1 MVGRGHRSPGRFGR
15 LASLYMSRRGLVLF
29 VALGL
34 IWGIP
39 YLLIKVAVEYV
50 DPGFVVF
57 ARVALGAAVLVPIV
71 LVRRQWRALRGHWRW
86 VVVFALVELTFT
98 LMALSW
104 AEQSISSSLAALLIA
119 AVPIVGTILA
129 NRFGLD
135 AHITP
140 RRMLGLGVGFLGV
153 ALLVGLDV
161 SGSTALAVAALA
173 ITVLG
178 YALGPIV
185 IEKRLSEVPNL
196 PVIAAALAINTVI
209 YLPFGILG
217 WPTTPVPATTWLSL
231 AVLGLLCTA
240 VAFVMLFALITEVGA
255 PRAQVITY
263 INPAVAVVLG
273 VVVLKEPITLG
284 IAIGFPL
291 VLIGSWLGTRSGA
304 VVEAEP
310 HP

>member
-1 MVGRGHRSPGRFGR
+1 
-15 LASLYMSRRGLVLF
+15 MSRRGLVLF
-29 VALGL
+29 IALGL

-50 DPGFVVF
+50 DPAFVVF
-57 ARVALGAAVLVPIV
+57 ARVALGALILIPIV
-71 LVRRQWRALRGHWRW
+71 LVRRQLRLLRGHWPW
-86 VVVFALVELTFT
+86 VIVFALVELTFT
-98 LMALSW
+98 LLALSW
-104 AEQSISSSLAALLIA
+104 AEERISSSLAALLIA

-140 RRMLGLGVGFLGV
+140 RRVVGLAIGFLGV
-153 ALLVGLDV
+153 AMLVGLDI
-161 SGSTALAVAALA
+161 SGSTALAIAALT
-173 ITVLG
+173 ITVVG

-185 IEKRLSEVPNL
+185 IEKKLQDVPNL

-209 YLPFGILG
+209 YLPFGILQ
-217 WPTTPVPATTWLSL
+217 WPTAPIPASAWLSL
-231 AVLGLLCTA
+231 VVLGVVCTA
-240 VAFVMLFALITEVGA
+240 LAFVMLFMLIAEIGA
-255 PRAQVITY
+255 SRAQVITY

-273 VVVLKEPITLG
+273 VLVLSEPVTLG

-291 VLIGSWLGTRSGA
+291 VLIGSWLGTRSGPA
-304 VVEAEP
+304 VEAEP